1 MSPSDFVPYIRLAA
15 STAGVDIRTIAG
27 FAELTGVMPEFLRRE
42 IDTMSAN
49 EIIEL
54 FYALKVTA

>member
-1 MSPSDFVPYIRLAA
+1 
-15 STAGVDIRTIAG
+15 VDIRTIAG